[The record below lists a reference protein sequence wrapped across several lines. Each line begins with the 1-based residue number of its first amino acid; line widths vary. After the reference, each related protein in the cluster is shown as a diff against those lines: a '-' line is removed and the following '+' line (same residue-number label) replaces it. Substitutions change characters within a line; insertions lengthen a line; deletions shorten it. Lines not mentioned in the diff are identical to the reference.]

1 MSKPRLVEE
10 LVVDIPIDKITIK
23 MLKSMDYGEDIELD
37 NNFTIS
43 HHSQE
48 DMIDIFHTETWTNL
62 FSVLWNWETDDEDSI
77 ILEQVYHDD
86 DTY

>member
-1 MSKPRLVEE
+1 
-10 LVVDIPIDKITIK
+10 
-23 MLKSMDYGEDIELD
+23 MDYGEDIELD
-37 NNFTIS
+37 DNFTIS

-48 DMIDIFHTETWTNL
+48 DMIDIFHTETCTNL

-77 ILEQVYHDD
+77 ILEQVYHDN